1 MLDSN
6 IKNKLLKYFDKSFI
20 IGIFSIICYYFI
32 FNDFSTSLIYVLRSQ
47 FQNFEIN
54 SNLGAAYR
62 ASANAIIYLFIFF
75 ILIYLNKDYIK
86 ADYNKY
92 SYQGKLTLN
101 VLIFTFVSYVLTI
114 VASIFQQKITNGLDI
129 TTSENQTSINSI
141 LDYLPGVLIFAPIT
155 IIVAPIVEEL
165 IFRKSF
171 FNVFKNKWIALLIST
186 FIFGTMHVT
195 TTYSL
200 LITKGYSI
208 SNSLYYTF
216 GFGLSYYAMGLSFGL
231 SYIKSDKN
239 ILVPIAIHMANN
251 FLATVLSATLIIPLI
266 F

>member
-1 MLDSN
+1 MFDES
-6 IKNKLLKYFDKSFI
+6 IKNKLIKYFDKTFI
-20 IGIFSIICYYFI
+20 IGLFSIICYYFI
-32 FNDFSTSLIYVLRSQ
+32 FNDFSTSLIYILRSQ
-47 FQNFEIN
+47 FQSFEVN

-62 ASANAIIYLFIFF
+62 ASANAIIYLFIFVV
-75 ILIYLNKDYIK
+75 LIYLNKDYIK
-86 ADYNKY
+86 SDYNKY
-92 SYQGKLTLN
+92 SYQGDLTKN
-101 VLIFTFVSYVLTI
+101 VLIFTFVSYVL
-114 VASIFQQKITNGLDI
+114 SICAAYGQAQITAGLDI
-129 TTSENQTSINSI
+129 STSENQSTINSI
-141 LDYLPGVLIFAPIT
+141 FSYLPGLLIFAPIT
-155 IIVAPIVEEL
+155 IVIAPIVEEL

-200 LITKGYSI
+200 LITKGYSVY
-208 SNSLYYTF
+208 NSLYYTF

-251 FLATVLSATLIIPLI
+251 FLATVLNASIIIPLI

>member
-1 MLDSN
+1 MFDDT
-6 IKNKLLKYFDKSFI
+6 IKNKLIKYFDKTFI
-20 IGIFSIICYYFI
+20 IGLLSIVCYYFI
-32 FNDFSTSLIYVLRSQ
+32 FNDFSTSLIYILRSQ
-47 FQNFEIN
+47 FKNFEIN

-62 ASANAIIYLFIFF
+62 ASANAIIYIFIF
-75 ILIYLNKDYIK
+75 IVLIYLNKDYIK

-92 SYQGKLTLN
+92 SNQGMLTRN
-101 VLIFTFVSYVLTI
+101 VLLFAILSYVLTI
-114 VASIFQQKITNGLDI
+114 VASIFQQRITSGLDI
-129 TTSENQTSINSI
+129 STSENQSSINSI

-155 IIVAPIVEEL
+155 IVIAPIVEEL

-195 TTYSL
+195 TTYTL
-200 LITKGYSI
+200 LISKGYTI
-208 SNSLYYTF
+208 MQSLNYTF
-216 GFGLSYYAMGLSFGL
+216 GFGLSYYAMGFSFGF
-231 SYIKSDKN
+231 SYIKNDKN

-251 FLATVLSATLIIPLI
+251 FLATVISSTLILPLI